1 MSLYY
6 PTRQPTI
13 APNIMVRKQRR
24 LPVAGDILVR
34 IGSRVEPDDI
44 VARASIPGTPLTV
57 DVAGPLGV
65 KPKGGQRL
73 LARPVGSTFA
83 AGDVLASRRQG
94 LARRLTVKSP
104 VAGTLTG
111 YDAATGQATVT
122 PASTNFEL
130 QAYIDGVVTE
140 HLPYRGVVIDTPAAV
155 VRGIVG
161 VGGERHGVLQVA
173 VADPAEELMP
183 DQISARYAYAIV
195 LGGGTT
201 SAETLRRAVEHNVR
215 AMIVGSI
222 PEAELRAF
230 LGYSDGLRGWTLG
243 RTGWDFPPPAAGMGA
258 PAAPPLTLIVVEGFG
273 RVPMAGKAWE
283 LLAAHD
289 GGEVAVDGTT
299 RLREGLV
306 RPEIILPLP
315 RASGVAPF
323 ETTAPA
329 IGVRSLVRLIAPPYL
344 GRVGRV
350 LSVSQGKQ
358 PVPSGINTN
367 AAEVQL
373 PDGATTWVP
382 LADLEVL
389 E

>member
-1 MSLYY
+1 VSVYY

-34 IGSRVEPDDI
+34 IGSRVEPDDV

-65 KPKGGQRL
+65 KPKAAQRL
-73 LARPVGSTFA
+73 LARPTGSTFE
-83 AGDVLASRRQG
+83 AGEVLASRRQG
-94 LARRLTVKSP
+94 LTKRLTVKSP

-111 YDAATGQATVT
+111 YDATTGLATVT

-201 SAETLRRAVEHNVR
+201 TAETLRRAVEHNVR
-215 AMIVGSI
+215 ALIVGSI
-222 PEAELRAF
+222 AEAELRAF
-230 LGYSDGLRGWTLG
+230 LGYSDLRGWTLG
-243 RTGWDFPPPAAGMGA
+243 RTGWDFPPQAPGA
-258 PAAPPLTLIVVEGFG
+258 PAVPPLTLVVVEGFG
-273 RVPMAGKAWE
+273 RVPMAAKAWE

-306 RPEIILPLP
+306 RPEVIVPLP
-315 RASGVAPF
+315 RAGGVAPY

-350 LSVSQGKQ
+350 LTVSQGKQ
-358 PVPSGINTN
+358 PVPSGINTT

-373 PDGATTWVP
+373 PDGATIWVP

>member
-1 MSLYY
+1 VSLYY

-44 VARASIPGTPLTV
+44 VARAGIPGTPLTV

-65 KPKGGQRL
+65 KPKAGQRL

-83 AGDVLASRRQG
+83 AGEALASRRQG
-94 LARRLTVKSP
+94 LTKRLSVKSP
-104 VAGTLTG
+104 VGGTLTG

-122 PASTNFEL
+122 PDSTNFEL

-201 SAETLRRAVEHNVR
+201 TAETLRRAVEHNVR
-215 AMIVGSI
+215 ALIVGSI
-222 PEAELRAF
+222 PEGELRAF
-230 LGYSDGLRGWTLG
+230 LGYGDGLRGWTLG
-243 RTGWDFPPPAAGMGA
+243 RTGWDFPPQA
-258 PAAPPLTLIVVEGFG
+258 PSAPQAPPLTLIVVEGFG
-273 RVPMAGKAWE
+273 RVPMAAKAWE

-306 RPEIILPLP
+306 RPEVIVPLP

-350 LSVSQGKQ
+350 LTVSQGKQ
-358 PVPSGINTN
+358 PVPSGINTT

-373 PDGATTWVP
+373 PDGATVWVP